1 MYANILKKSFVI
13 VVIIMAVLVLGS
25 ERAHA
30 GQSGSG
36 IWVFMGAGS
45 DYNMSISLINLTNYP
60 LTYSSATPCPSE
72 NGMYK
77 GQPMLEC
84 GSTWSVDPFRT
95 KIWTAWPGATVSP
108 THYDGRMTLYSTG
121 FPDWSFDLVFA
132 QQYAKGQAIRG
143 MWVGLSPHGAGQGW
157 ATATEEE
164 NWAYGRWITPVNDN
178 KMHNIMTLIGPKV
191 MVALYSSDN
200 KNLTVVVQQLYEV
213 DTNGATLWDDAG
225 DDVYRG
231 YGLDFVDNS
240 GETVPGQ

>member
-1 MYANILKKSFVI
+1 MYSNILKKSLVI
-13 VVIIMAVLVLGS
+13 VIIIMAALASGF

-36 IWVFMGAGS
+36 IWVFNGYGS
-45 DYNMSISLINLTNYP
+45 NTNMSISLINLTNYP
-60 LTYSSATPCPSE
+60 LTYSSDTPCPSE
-72 NGMYK
+72 NDSTG

-84 GSTWSVDPFRT
+84 GSSWSVDPFRT
-95 KIWTAWPGATVSP
+95 KVWTAWPGSILSP
-108 THYDGRMTLYSTG
+108 THYDGRMNLYSTG

-143 MWVGLSPHGAGQGW
+143 MWIGLSPHGAGQGW
-157 ATATEEE
+157 ATAANDD

-200 KNLTVVVQQLYEV
+200 RNLTVVVQQLYEES
-213 DTNGATLWDDAG
+213 NGATLWDDAG
-225 DDVYRG
+225 GDVYRA

>member
-1 MYANILKKSFVI
+1 MYPKIFRKSFVI
-13 VVIIMAVLVLGS
+13 AVAIMATLASSSLRVD
-25 ERAHA
+25 A
-30 GQSGSG
+30 GQDGSG
-36 IWVFMGAGS
+36 IWVFNGAFSS
-45 DYNMSISLINLTNYP
+45 DNMSISLINLTNYP
-60 LTYSSATPCPSE
+60 LTYSPDTPCPSE

-95 KIWTAWPGATVSP
+95 KVWTAWAGAPASP

-157 ATATEEE
+157 STAANDE

-178 KMHNIMTLIGPKV
+178 KMHNIMTLIGPKC

-200 KNLTVVVQQLYEV
+200 KNLVVVVQQLHEV
-213 DTNGATLWDDAG
+213 DTNGATLWDDAAG
-225 DDVYRG
+225 DVYRG